1 MKRGRRNH
9 QSRRPPPLPRRER
22 TEVRVLPSLT
32 RDRRSRADGNPSPSR
47 HSPRWAFPGAQCG
60 MGGGVLLLPRR
71 QRACP
76 VLDTGTEVRVLL
88 SRGFRGILFQ
98 TVPQQPHLVAE
109 GPDFGT
115 RPGAPAKHIRIEAR
129 RIRTEMRLA
138 HGGCERGVHIARI
151 ARAFAPVNNRPSFP
165 CRREPRAGRVAGSPR
180 SLRRETPLCYNHPAT
195 QNDPGRYNQG
205 RSHITR
211 VLPVGQNRVS
221 DTRSAGHT
229 PSIAVRLRYPPSAT
243 RLLSQRG
250 CPRVKG

>member
-1 MKRGRRNH
+1 MQTGTHPHSVVPAK
-9 QSRRPPPLPRRER
+9 
-22 TEVRVLPSLT
+22 
-32 RDRRSRADGNPSPSR
+32 AGNPSPSVVPVQTGTHPLPSLTALSLPRGSMR
-47 HSPRWAFPGAQCG
+47 HGWRCPP
-60 MGGGVLLLPRR
+60 LPRR

-151 ARAFAPVNNRPSFP
+151 ARAFASVNDRPSF
-165 CRREPRAGRVAGSPR
+165 RRSRADGNPGRAGWRGPPAPSTGDPSMLQSPR
-180 SLRRETPLCYNHPAT
+180 HAERPW
-195 QNDPGRYNQG
+195 
-205 RSHITR
+205 
-211 VLPVGQNRVS
+211 
-221 DTRSAGHT
+221 
-229 PSIAVRLRYPPSAT
+229 
-243 RLLSQRG
+243 
-250 CPRVKG
+250 